1 MRKGLLL
8 SVVVVVAV
16 AGCHQCGPKA
26 STGWQFTVLRP
37 PTISTESTVL
47 LSPNSGLGAAY
58 RVGAAADLTPEGPA
72 LDCAPVAHRYTAPI
86 QRPLLIPPPAL
97 APCEPEPRMTPDQY
111 SRLMGLLRSL
121 EPERLPKP
129 MTSKEK

>member
-1 MRKGLLL
+1 MRKGFLL

-47 LSPNSGLGAAY
+47 LAPNSGLGGAY

-72 LDCAPVAHRYTAPI
+72 LDCAPISHRYTPAL
-86 QRPLLIPPPAL
+86 QRPLFVPPVPAL
-97 APCEPEPRMTPDQY
+97 APCEEPRMTPDQY
-111 SRLMGLLRSL
+111 SRLMHLMRSL
-121 EPERLPKP
+121 DPERLPKP
-129 MTSKEK
+129 MTTKEK